1 MSPAPVD
8 PAELADPAEQIELV
22 PLRWWHLRSVLQ
34 LEHDLFGA
42 EQWSEEAF
50 WSELAYCPPTL
61 VDGPFRRY
69 WAAVPA
75 DAQSDDPEGLPV
87 LGYAGVAVASDE
99 AYVQTIG
106 VAVPVQRRGIG
117 RELLQQL
124 LDDAWDAG
132 GRTCWLEVRADNAG
146 AQGMYE
152 RFGFSPRGRRRGYY
166 QPSGTDAI
174 VMSVDL
180 PARTEHR

>member
-1 MSPAPVD
+1 MSPAPAPQAAV
-8 PAELADPAEQIELV
+8 ELV
-22 PLRWWHLRSVLQ
+22 PLRWWHLRSVME

-42 EQWSEEAF
+42 EQWSEESF
-50 WSELAYCPPTL
+50 WSELAYCPPML

-75 DAQSDDPEGLPV
+75 RDSRVDAVPPAV
-87 LGYAGVAVASDE
+87 LGYAGVAVTSDE

-106 VAVPVQRRGIG
+106 VAVPTQRRGVG
-117 RELLQQL
+117 RRLLQQL
-124 LDDAWDAG
+124 LDDARDAG
-132 GRTCWLEVRADNAG
+132 GRTCWLEVRADNTV
-146 AQGMYE
+146 AQAMYA

-174 VMSVDL
+174 VMSVQL
-180 PARTEHR
+180 QRRTEEL